1 MRRAVMKWVAGL
13 AALAL
18 LIGLGWWGV
27 KSLSAGGKQA
37 QIVMVTKSVTRGD
50 IEVTVRGW
58 GVLQAIEE
66 RDILCLAEGVVKN
79 VFVGQGQRVPK
90 DTPIAEIEPG
100 DLEIKLKQKE
110 IELEMLKIE
119 LARAF
124 GVSPDEVADVDPN
137 QALVLRA
144 SSPGKVEG
152 FKVKEGE
159 VASGL
164 VCQIVNDSKL
174 LIALELPRTLFEMVR
189 VGQKAG
195 FYPDRFDGEIP
206 GVVVLADP
214 TPIARDQAYFYEVRV
229 ELQNPGLLKVGDEG
243 YLVIRTAGG
252 DVGQRATITSFASSE
267 PLVAAFPGTV
277 RKTFVKDGARVNTG
291 DPILEFE
298 PGQAL
303 LNAMAKQMEYK
314 QKVLEL
320 EEIRMMLQN
329 LTIKAPIDGTVM
341 SIGIVPGQRVAK
353 GSNVGRVS
361 NYERMNL
368 MLRLDEMDVPKVSR
382 GQRVEIAVWGPQG
395 QQKCEGTVADIGAS
409 GDPRDGIG
417 SFNIRVELNNPGFLL
432 PGMGA
437 EASIFVSQ
445 KQNVLLC
452 PVEAL
457 YRGDDGGWMVD
468 VKEGK
473 ERKPIPVKVGLMND
487 MVFEVLA
494 GLTEGQEVVTGMT
507 KEQPGQPGGSQPVR
521 TTPIRIIK

>member
-1 MRRAVMKWVAGL
+1 MRRVIFKWVAGL

-18 LIGLGWWGV
+18 LVGLGWWGV

-37 QIVMVTKSVTRGD
+37 KIVMVTKPVTRGD

-79 VFVGQGQRVPK
+79 VFVGQGQRAAK
-90 DTPIAEIEPG
+90 DTPVAEIEPG
-100 DLEIKLKQKE
+100 DLEVKLKQKE
-110 IELEMLKIE
+110 IELEILKIE
-119 LARAF
+119 LAKAF
-124 GVSPDEVADVDPN
+124 GVSPDKVESVDPN

-144 SSPGKVEG
+144 PSPGRVEG
-152 FKVKEGE
+152 FRVKEGE
-159 VASGL
+159 IASGL
-164 VCQIVNDSKL
+164 ICQIVNDSNL
-174 LIALELPRTLFEMVR
+174 VVALELPKTLFDMVR
-189 VGQKAG
+189 VGQRAG
-195 FYPDRFDGEIP
+195 FYPDRFDGETP
-206 GVVVLADP
+206 GVVIVADP
-214 TPIARDQAYFYEVRV
+214 TPIAREQAYFYEVKV
-229 ELQNPGLLKVGDEG
+229 ELQNPGLLKVGDQG
-243 YLVIRTAGG
+243 YVIIRTPTG
-252 DVGQRATITSFASSE
+252 DVRQRAAISSFASSE
-267 PLVAAFPGTV
+267 PLIAAFSGTV
-277 RKTFVKDGARVNTG
+277 KKTFVKDGARVKAG

-329 LTIKAPIDGTVM
+329 LTIRAPIDGTIIY
-341 SIGIVPGQRVAK
+341 IGIVPGQRVAK

-361 NYERMNL
+361 SYDRMNL
-368 MLRLDEMDVPKVSR
+368 MLRLDEMDVPKVSK
-382 GQRVEIAVWGPQG
+382 GQKVEITVWGPQG
-395 QQKCEGTVADIGAS
+395 QQKCEGTVADIGAT
-409 GDPRDGIG
+409 GEPRDGIG
-417 SFNIRVELNNPGFLL
+417 SFNIRVELDNPGFLL

-473 ERKPIPVKVGLMND
+473 ERKPVPVKVGLMND

-507 KEQPGQPGGSQPVR
+507 KEQPGQSGGSSVR
-521 TTPIRIIK
+521 PTTTIKILK